1 MVLLKVGLGLKQPK
15 IQVPRLR
22 NQKSEAPDISSI
34 SNNSLLDWGDEMKNI
49 LITGKNSYI
58 GTSLENWLMREL
70 DKYKV
75 DTVDMKDGSW
85 KEKDFGSY
93 DVVFHVAGIAHI
105 KETND
110 NQDLYYKVNRD

>member
-1 MVLLKVGLGLKQPK
+1 
-15 IQVPRLR
+15 
-22 NQKSEAPDISSI
+22 
-34 SNNSLLDWGDEMKNI
+34 MKKI

-58 GTSLENWLMREL
+58 GTSLENWLMREP

-85 KEKDFGSY
+85 KDKDFSQY

-105 KETND
+105 KETSDSQN
-110 NQDLYYKVNRD
+110 LYYKVNRDLAYETAQKAK